1 MSCFLSLAFEFI
13 YTIIHIYLKLD
24 ENILKKEV
32 QKKAPLCIMDVYS
45 CRRQPKTT
53 EEKPPRRKTP
63 EKAKGPQTEPNQFTK
78 SNAEEEPLFK

>member
-1 MSCFLSLAFEFI
+1 
-13 YTIIHIYLKLD
+13 
-24 ENILKKEV
+24 
-32 QKKAPLCIMDVYS
+32 MDVYS

-63 EKAKGPQTEPNQFTK
+63 EKAEGPQTEPNQFTK